1 MSIIGKVQITRS
13 QAEILQIGSKKRRS
27 PSLEKCCLL
36 IASNQ
41 SYQRGE
47 EDLEKLTGIKV
58 SHSTLQRMVNKQ
70 KWPEI
75 EVSEEIEEMSLDGGM
90 IRLRTPLKEASE
102 WREYKAINVNNQ
114 LNLAFFKD
122 NESLVSWLN
131 NQPLAKPLTCLGDG
145 HDGVWNIFAQVGK
158 EESREEVLDWYHLT
172 ENLYKVTGARE
183 KIKEIKNHL
192 WSGEI
197 GKALS
202 LLKRRDLRGADRF
215 SQYLKKH
222 EKRIINYG
230 KKQSER
236 GTIGSGA
243 VESLVKQIGL
253 RVKISGAQWSKEN
266 VPQILKLRCAYLNG
280 MLTA

>member
-1 MSIIGKVQITRS
+1 MSIVGKIKITTS
-13 QAEILQIGSKKRRS
+13 QAERLQLGIRKRRS
-27 PSLEKCCLL
+27 PYLEKCCLL

-70 KWPEI
+70 EWSEL
-75 EVSEEIEEMSLDGGM
+75 EVSEEIEEMRLDGGM
-90 IRLRTPLKEASE
+90 VRLRTPLKEASE
-102 WREYKAINVNNQ
+102 WREYKAININNQ

-122 NESLVSWLN
+122 NESLVLWLN
-131 NQPLAKPLTCLGDG
+131 SQPLAKPLTCLGDG
-145 HDGVWNIFAQVGK
+145 HDGVWNIFAQIGK
-158 EESREEVLDWYHLT
+158 EEEREEILDWYHLM
-172 ENLYKVTGARE
+172 ENLHKVTGTKE
-183 KIKEIKNHL
+183 KINQVKNQL
-192 WSGEI
+192 WWGEV
-197 GKALS
+197 GNALS
-202 LLKRRDLRGADRF
+202 LLKKSGLRGADRF
-215 SQYLKKH
+215 SQYVKKH

-230 KKQSER
+230 EKKLEG

-253 RVKISGAQWSKEN
+253 RVKISGAQWSREN

>member
-1 MSIIGKVQITRS
+1 MQ
-13 QAEILQIGSKKRRS
+13 LGSRKRRS
-27 PSLEKCCLL
+27 PYLEKCCLL

-47 EDLEKLTGIKV
+47 EDLEQLTGIKV
-58 SHSTLQRMVNKQ
+58 SHSTLQRMVVKEE
-70 KWPEI
+70 WS
-75 EVSEEIEEMSLDGGM
+75 EVEMSEEIEEMSLDGGM
-90 IRLRTPLKEASE
+90 VRLRTPLKEESE
-102 WREYKAINVNNQ
+102 WREYKAININNQ

-122 NESLVSWLN
+122 NESLVLWLN
-131 NQPLAKPLTCLGDG
+131 SQALAKPLSCLGDG

-158 EESREEVLDWYHLT
+158 EEEREEILDWYHLM

-202 LLKRRDLRGADRF
+202 LLKRSGLRGAERF

-230 KKQSER
+230 KKQLE
-236 GTIGSGA
+236 GETIGSGA

-253 RVKISGAQWSKEN
+253 RVKISGAQWSREN

>member
-1 MSIIGKVQITRS
+1 MIGTIKITS
-13 QAEILQIGSKKRRS
+13 KQADKLGVKKGTNHS
-27 PSLEKCCLL
+27 ECLEKSCLL

-70 KWPEI
+70 EWPEI

-90 IRLRTPLKEASE
+90 VRLRTPLKEASE
-102 WREYKAINVNNQ
+102 WREYKAININNQ

-145 HDGVWNIFAQVGK
+145 HDGVWNIFAQVGQ
-158 EESREEVLDWYHLT
+158 EESREEILDWYHLM
-172 ENLYKVTGARE
+172 ENLHKMTGGKE
-183 KIKEIKNHL
+183 KINQVKNHL
-192 WSGEI
+192 WSGEV
-197 GKALS
+197 GKTLS
-202 LLKRRDLRGADRF
+202 VLKKSGLRGAERF
-215 SQYLKKH
+215 SQYVKKH

-230 KKQSER
+230 EKKLEG

-253 RVKISGAQWSKEN
+253 RVKISGAQWSREN
-266 VPQILKLRCAYLNG
+266 VPQILRLRCAYLNG
-280 MLTA
+280 LLTA